1 MGFVDEV
8 KAEARMS
15 GTGCKTC
22 WLLARMGDAERAEV
36 EAVLADPDVATMPI
50 MRALNRRGHQIGH
63 SALSRHRTTC
73 P

>member
-1 MGFVDEV
+1 MGFADEV
-8 KAEARMS
+8 VAESRPA

-50 MRALNRRGHQIGH
+50 MRALNRRGYQIGH